1 MKQRKRDKVQITL
14 AILQTLR
21 DESKDEKLSL
31 TKVAHLVNLPYDRF
45 LKYLDHLVRLHM
57 VGCDIQGGKKKI
69 FVTEKGL
76 KFIDEC
82 VKFNE
87 FLRKM
92 GLLP

>member
-1 MKQRKRDKVQITL
+1 MKVEKRSKVQIYYD
-14 AILQTLR
+14 ILRILCE
-21 DESKDEKLSL
+21 ESKNEKPSL

-45 LKYLDHLVRLHM
+45 KKCLNQLVHLNM
-57 VGCDIQGGKKKI
+57 VCRAEGGKI

-76 KFIDEC
+76 EYINEC
-82 VKFNE
+82 MKFNN